1 MAIIKTPELYTT
13 YRLTGKDALPVLP
26 HKRQTGSAG
35 EKFVTLLET
44 GADILFLGRHDEAL
58 FEAILA
64 ESHRN
69 PRNPSASFLVSV
81 HSFPRLL
88 RVHVRRNFR

>member
-1 MAIIKTPELYTT
+1 MAINKTPELYAT

-26 HKRQTGSAG
+26 HKRQTGYSS
-35 EKFVTLLET
+35 EKFVTLLEP
-44 GADILFLGRHDEAL
+44 GADILFLRRHDEAL

-64 ESHRN
+64 ESN
-69 PRNPSASFLVSV
+69 RNPSASFLVSV

>member
-1 MAIIKTPELYTT
+1 MAIIKTPELYAT

-44 GADILFLGRHDEAL
+44 GTDILFLRRHDEAL

-64 ESHRN
+64 ESH
-69 PRNPSASFLVSV
+69 RNPSASFLVSV